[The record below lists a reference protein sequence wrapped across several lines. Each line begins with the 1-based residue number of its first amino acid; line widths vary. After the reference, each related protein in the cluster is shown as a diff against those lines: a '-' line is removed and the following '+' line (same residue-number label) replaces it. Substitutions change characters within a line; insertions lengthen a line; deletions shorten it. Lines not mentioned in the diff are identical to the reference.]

1 VVEGN
6 TACISVQD
14 DGIGIE
20 PEMTERVFDLFA
32 QAQRTPDRSS
42 GGLGL
47 GLALVKTLIELHG
60 GSVAC
65 SSEGLGK
72 GSIFTLRLPLMQGA
86 SGHQPAVMAAG
97 AGPSERKPL
106 RIVVVD
112 DNKDAA
118 QTLSMLLEGEGYQVW
133 TEFDAR
139 DALERA
145 AARKADVYLL
155 DIGLP
160 EIDGLE
166 LARRLK
172 SSLQPSQPMLVAVT
186 GYGQQNDRAETRAA
200 GFSHHLVKP
209 VDPSELL
216 AILEEI

>member
-1 VVEGN
+1 LQQRRLG
-6 TACISVQD
+6 Q
-14 DGIGIE
+14 GK
-20 PEMTERVFDLFA
+20 LF
-32 QAQRTPDRSS
+32 S
-42 GGLGL
+42 
-47 GLALVKTLIELHG
+47 
-60 GSVAC
+60 
-65 SSEGLGK
+65 
-72 GSIFTLRLPLMQGA
+72 LRLPLIQGA
-86 SGHQPAVMAAG
+86 SDHQPAVSAAG
-97 AGPSERKPL
+97 AGTGGRKPL

>member
-1 VVEGN
+1 
-6 TACISVQD
+6 
-14 DGIGIE
+14 
-20 PEMTERVFDLFA
+20 M
-32 QAQRTPDRSS
+32 
-42 GGLGL
+42 
-47 GLALVKTLIELHG
+47 
-60 GSVAC
+60 
-65 SSEGLGK
+65 
-72 GSIFTLRLPLMQGA
+72 
-86 SGHQPAVMAAG
+86 
-97 AGPSERKPL
+97 
-106 RIVVVD
+106 VD